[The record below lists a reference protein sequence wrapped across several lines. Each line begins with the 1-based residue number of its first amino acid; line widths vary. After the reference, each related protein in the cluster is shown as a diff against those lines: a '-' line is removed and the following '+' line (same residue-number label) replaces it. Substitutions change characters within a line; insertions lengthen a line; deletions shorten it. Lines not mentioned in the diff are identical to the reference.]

1 MSDPA
6 DFGAAGPSA
15 GRAGPDDQGAAGP
28 ADQGAAGPADQ
39 GAAEPKLKKLIMPC
53 WTGAFQL
60 DYPSE
65 CHDMVCPSGRQFSI
79 VQHGDVVHVTPP
91 PKWSADRD
99 YLEHRFH
106 QDPYKQAAQDFAE
119 TYLVLPGP
127 DDPPVPPL
135 PKFGEPK
142 ARYESFAVGEHWSM
156 PGKSCSGQG
165 ELELVDDELDL
176 VDLPKSISRDE
187 LDQALSKPELE
198 GESDP
203 KRARVEKDQESQD
216 SLAVGADTH
225 PAASQPSLSQDTFAE
240 FGDSQ
245 DAQAIVDNFDERDSQ
260 AVPAESQV
268 FD

>member
-1 MSDPA
+1 
-6 DFGAAGPSA
+6 
-15 GRAGPDDQGAAGP
+15 
-28 ADQGAAGPADQ
+28 
-39 GAAEPKLKKLIMPC
+39 MP
-53 WTGAFQL
+53 
-60 DYPSE
+60 E
-65 CHDMVCPSGRQFSI
+65 
-79 VQHGDVVHVTPP
+79 
-91 PKWSADRD
+91 
-99 YLEHRFH
+99 
-106 QDPYKQAAQDFAE
+106 
-119 TYLVLPGP
+119 
-127 DDPPVPPL
+127 
-135 PKFGEPK
+135 
-142 ARYESFAVGEHWSM
+142 
-156 PGKSCSGQG
+156 
-165 ELELVDDELDL
+165 
-176 VDLPKSISRDE
+176 SISRDE